1 MYHSLILN
9 FNNYYLLFKITWS
22 LLFVLSQQKKS
33 EAEKFMS
40 EKNKLLNIAYNVRNE
55 ISQEKI
61 NIDLL
66 TSQLE
71 RICNKQNLLS
81 KEESKLKKLILEKKE
96 IVYNLV
102 IGLHIK
108 KNNVNRFNTA
118 IILELSTRNYTNRNC

>member
-1 MYHSLILN
+1 
-9 FNNYYLLFKITWS
+9 
-22 LLFVLSQQKKS
+22 LFVLSQQKKD

-55 ISQEKI
+55 INQEKI

-71 RICNKQNLLS
+71 RICNKRNLLS
-81 KEESKLKKLILEKKE
+81 KEELKSKKLILEKKE

-102 IGLHIK
+102 IGLHIE
-108 KNNVNRFNTA
+108 KNYMYKFNTE
-118 IILELSTRNYTNRNC
+118 IILELSTRNYTYRNC

>member
-1 MYHSLILN
+1 
-9 FNNYYLLFKITWS
+9 
-22 LLFVLSQQKKS
+22 
-33 EAEKFMS
+33 MS

-71 RICNKQNLLS
+71 RICNKQNILS
-81 KEESKLKKLILEKKE
+81 KEESKSKKLILEKKE

-102 IGLHIK
+102 I
-108 KNNVNRFNTA
+108 
-118 IILELSTRNYTNRNC
+118 

>member
-1 MYHSLILN
+1 L
-9 FNNYYLLFKITWS
+9 
-22 LLFVLSQQKKS
+22 
-33 EAEKFMS
+33 S

-71 RICNKQNLLS
+71 RICNKQNILS
-81 KEESKLKKLILEKKE
+81 KEESKSKKLILEKKE

-102 IGLHIK
+102 I
-108 KNNVNRFNTA
+108 
-118 IILELSTRNYTNRNC
+118 

>member
-1 MYHSLILN
+1 
-9 FNNYYLLFKITWS
+9 
-22 LLFVLSQQKKS
+22 
-33 EAEKFMS
+33 MS

-71 RICNKQNLLS
+71 RICNKQNILS
-81 KEESKLKKLILEKKE
+81 KEESKSKKLILEKKE

-102 IGLHIK
+102 IGLQYYEK
-108 KNNVNRFNTA
+108 
-118 IILELSTRNYTNRNC
+118 